1 MFSWLLY
8 ATFGRGRISPKAA
21 YDTHHVVLYVAV
33 SASPYCGYT
42 YTGPRKEIAADLQR
56 CFRQNEMAVSFPLH
70 VVLYAAVS
78 AILGIWNARRCG
90 QSIRVDGPSVPEGDN
105 EHGVR
110 KYRPYYS
117 DCGTLSK
124 ASNPVRGVLGGGP
137 DGDPRGELGAG
148 KLRGSPVRVASG
160 DLGTWDDGGSSA
172 GATGEPAA
180 GGGTGD
186 PGTGARVSP

>member
-1 MFSWLLY
+1 MSTFTHEPPIGRICTTISTQHSFLTLEGRDPMFSWLLY

-56 CFRQNEMAVSFPLH
+56 CFRQNEMAVPFPLH

-78 AILGIWNARRCG
+78 AILGIWNARRCV

-110 KYRPYYS
+110 KYRPHYS
-117 DCGTLSK
+117 YCGNCSA
-124 ASNPVRGVLGGGP
+124 ASTPTCAL
-137 DGDPRGELGAG
+137 LF
-148 KLRGSPVRVASG
+148 
-160 DLGTWDDGGSSA
+160 SA
-172 GATGEPAA
+172 F
-180 GGGTGD
+180 
-186 PGTGARVSP
+186 